1 MDTAHSQY
9 LLKISKMLLA
19 GIGVAFA
26 WVLLS
31 FALGLN
37 ASQAHAGEDD
47 GLLGDLTSTVEETA
61 VAVTN
66 VVQETATA
74 VVQPVAPVVQAVVD
88 PVAPVVESAPQVVQ
102 QVAQTAPAPVAEI
115 VEAVVAPVTNT
126 VSEIADSG
134 VVAPIVDSTV
144 AVAGTI
150 PVVNEVVSALG
161 IDTAAAS
168 LGSSVDGLLQGGAG
182 AVAGTVNGVTGS
194 VVDTVDSVTGVVTDT
209 VTGIVTSPGLPVVAP
224 LNASSG
230 VVESTVV
237 ARTTDAEASA
247 FEVFA
252 RTAYLAGATAL
263 LAIAPELPAAF
274 SAADGAAATAVVA
287 SADISFALL
296 RSVLQADSAF
306 VGPSGVGPGAWV
318 LVALGFVIAY
328 RAWVRRSGPE
338 NDVAPAAP
346 VLSTDVSP
354 D

>member
-1 MDTAHSQY
+1 MDTANSQH

-26 WVLLS
+26 WGLLS
-31 FALGLN
+31 FALGLGV
-37 ASQAHAGEDD
+37 SQAHAGEDD

-66 VVQETATA
+66 VVEEAATA
-74 VVQPVAPVVQAVVD
+74 VVQPVAPVVQAVAE
-88 PVAPVVESAPQVVQ
+88 PVAPVVESVAPVVQ
-102 QVAQTAPAPVAEI
+102 QVAQAAPALPI
-115 VEAVVAPVTNT
+115 APV
-126 VSEIADSG
+126 VQIVDS
-134 VVAPIVDSTV
+134 VAVAPIVDSTV
-144 AVAGTI
+144 AVVETI

-168 LGSSVDGLLQGGAG
+168 VGSSVDGLLQGTTGAIT
-182 AVAGTVNGVTGS
+182 GTVDGVTG
-194 VVDTVDSVTGVVTDT
+194 T
-209 VTGIVTSPGLPVVAP
+209 VTSPGLPVVAP
-224 LNASSG
+224 IVASSG
-230 VVESTVV
+230 LVDGTVV

-247 FEVFA
+247 TFAVFA
-252 RTAYLAGATAL
+252 RTAYMAGATAL
-263 LAIAPELPAAF
+263 LALAPELPAAF
-274 SAADGAAATAVVA
+274 SAAEGAAATAVVA

-296 RSVLQADSAF
+296 RSALQADSAL